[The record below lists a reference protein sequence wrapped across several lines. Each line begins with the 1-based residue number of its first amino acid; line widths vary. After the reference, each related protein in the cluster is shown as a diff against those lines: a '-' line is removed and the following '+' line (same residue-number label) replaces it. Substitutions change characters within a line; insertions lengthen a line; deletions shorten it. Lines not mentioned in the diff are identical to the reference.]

1 MSGNTMIT
9 NLIVAFLRWIGLMK
23 NEAREDDDWALGN
36 DPSEQD
42 IDRAHRLAV
51 AFQTLDMTIMNITT
65 KDMTMSDIFALVIDL
80 WVQDQDQMLADDEI
94 MLAYVDQD
102 DYHDT
107 WHDACSD
114 VGLDCENGYMTVA
127 DPRDGVGRK
136 LWVQL

>member
-1 MSGNTMIT
+1 MD
-9 NLIVAFLRWIGLMK
+9 WP
-23 NEAREDDDWALGN
+23 NEKRSTRALGN
-36 DPSEQD
+36 APSEQD

-65 KDMTMSDIFALVIDL
+65 KGMNISDIFALVIDL
-80 WVQDQDQMLADDEI
+80 WVQDQDKMLADGLLLQMTHMEEDE
-94 MLAYVDQD
+94 
-102 DYHDT
+102 YHNT

-114 VGLDCENGYMTVA
+114 VGLDCEDGYMTVA